1 MRKTLRAV
9 AAALLGGAVV
19 TGCALTVEEAQ
30 QQFAN
35 DIRTRGGNPYIE
47 APVVRDL
54 EERIEAIFLARH
66 IRDGSYA
73 DRFDP
78 RNEAVL
84 ANFEDRFDRKEFD
97 TYMALADQGF
107 EAAVAA
113 LYPQIGPEFDSNS
126 GCALNA
132 AEAAFPRGGGVPL
145 KFDWRLERGD
155 CADGFAQ
162 GVGRAVSAD
171 GSAVFVGT
179 FDRGLMREG
188 VFHTRL
194 AAEDRDILV
203 IGGVPQQEL
212 IGRHLAAFTQ
222 SDGGRWFYY
231 GDIRSDAAMHG
242 FGLKV
247 SDPPESR
254 LVTVIGEFRD
264 DRLNGFGA
272 TQFKVAWDETY
283 TYYGARIGYWQDGKS
298 HGLAAYTDGAVYLDV
313 GEYQNH
319 KEHGVMY
326 AREGSWEG
334 VYHVFS
340 VGTYRNGEKHGTF
353 YLSEAT
359 SIDDQWTNE
368 EYWRNGERTG
378 STRWVDNVDLG
389 QIFAL
394 GAASTVIATADIPS
408 VAQMEIGGALVSD
421 VFNGTGPNALNNL
434 QARYAAAAQ
443 SSQSGSSSGG
453 SQSSSGGGPLKTY
466 NATFTCPETG
476 RQANI
481 PVPYRT
487 EICRVAAI
495 DFAKTFACNKMD
507 QERVMRNCQAAC
519 GDPQCL
525 QQ

>member
-1 MRKTLRAV
+1 MKRSLRAV
-9 AAALLGGAVV
+9 AAALLGGALV
-19 TGCALTVEEAQ
+19 TGCALTVEETQ
-30 QQFAN
+30 QQFRN

-47 APVVRDL
+47 APVVRDFEQL
-54 EERIEAIFLARH
+54 IEAIYLARY

-78 RNEAVL
+78 RNEAIM
-84 ANFEDRFDRKEFD
+84 ANFEDRFDRKELD
-97 TYMALADQGF
+97 RYIALAGQGF
-107 EAAVAA
+107 DAAVAA
-113 LYPQIGPEFDSNS
+113 LYPELGTDSNCS
-126 GCALNA
+126 IDA
-132 AEAAFPRGGGVPL
+132 AEAAFQFGKNDFSRP
-145 KFDWRLERGD
+145 DWRFERGT
-155 CADGFAQ
+155 CLDGLAQ
-162 GVGRAVSAD
+162 GPGRAALPD
-171 GSAVFVGT
+171 GSAVFVGD
-179 FDRGLMREG
+179 FDRGLMIEG
-188 VFHTRL
+188 VFKTTRDDGW
-194 AAEDRDILV
+194 AV
-203 IGGVPQQEL
+203 VSIGGVPQGDL
-212 IGRHLAAFTQ
+212 LGRRLNAYSKPGAN
-222 SDGGRWFYY
+222 DYYYY
-231 GDIRSDAAMHG
+231 GDHNNEDKLHG
-242 FGLKV
+242 FGLVV
-247 SDPPESR
+247 SNSPERR
-254 LVTVIGEFRD
+254 LIRRIGAFRNGE
-264 DRLNGFGA
+264 LNGFAA
-272 TQFKVAWDETY
+272 TERKVAWDETY
-283 TYYGARIGYWQDGKS
+283 TYYGARIGYWKDNKV
-298 HGLAAYTDGAVYLDV
+298 HGLSANTDGGADIDV
-313 GEYQNH
+313 GEYQNN
-319 KEHGVMY
+319 ERHGVVY
-326 AREGSWEG
+326 ARSGSWEG

-340 VGTYRNGEKHGTF
+340 VGTYRNGERHGTF

-368 EYWRNGERTG
+368 EYWVNGERTG

-434 QARYAAAAQ
+434 QARYAAAAR
-443 SSQSGSSSGG
+443 SSASSSGSSGG
-453 SQSSSGGGPLKTY
+453 SQSSSGGTPLKTY